1 MIAREEQYLLFH
13 RFVLDHAKFTKAG
26 KLDSKPYVYSLG
38 LSVRAGAIKAAI
50 LVYASIAEAALRA
63 HAEKRGYK
71 LPSNPTWLY
80 ATTGHSVNSTEV
92 SQINAYREWARKVLL
107 EISYMIDE
115 VTIKMGNGDLQQA
128 EIAAEKSIITL
139 NSFSEEQK
147 KIIVPSRLKKVDELL
162 SKSFE
167 TEKEGFALLVRS
179 LELGVTGN
187 LEYYQ
192 ETSYYVTEGNRK
204 IKEAAKLQIS
214 IYKEIQQVIAEL
226 ENQSKTNN

>member
-1 MIAREEQYLLFH
+1 LQ
-13 RFVLDHAKFTKAG
+13 RF
-26 KLDSKPYVYSLG
+26 
-38 LSVRAGAIKAAI
+38 AI
-50 LVYASIAEAALRA
+50 LPLIVFVSF
-63 HAEKRGYK
+63 
-71 LPSNPTWLY
+71 WLY

-115 VTIKMGNGDLQQA
+115 VAIKMGNGDLQQA

-139 NSFSEEQK
+139 NSFSKEQK
-147 KIIVPSRLKKVDELL
+147 KIIVPSRLKKLDELL

-167 TEKEGFALLVRS
+167 TEKEGFALLVKS
-179 LELGVTGN
+179 LKLGATGN

-192 ETSYYVTEGNRK
+192 EASYYVTEGNSK
-204 IKEAAKLQIS
+204 IKEAAKLQVS
-214 IYKEIQQVIAEL
+214 IYNEIQQVIAEL